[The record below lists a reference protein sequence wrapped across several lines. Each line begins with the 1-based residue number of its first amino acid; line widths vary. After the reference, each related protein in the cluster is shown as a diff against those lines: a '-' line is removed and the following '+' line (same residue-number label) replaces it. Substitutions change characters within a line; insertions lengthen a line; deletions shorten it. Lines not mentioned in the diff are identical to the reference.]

1 MQRQRV
7 ILHGDKSLKIRHT
20 ESQSS
25 TMVQRALSLEVV
37 EEGSADVE
45 KIRSSC
51 HQCRQSVCL
60 STASLFC
67 FVHR

>member
-37 EEGSADVE
+37 EGSADVE

-60 STASLFC
+60 STASLFIC